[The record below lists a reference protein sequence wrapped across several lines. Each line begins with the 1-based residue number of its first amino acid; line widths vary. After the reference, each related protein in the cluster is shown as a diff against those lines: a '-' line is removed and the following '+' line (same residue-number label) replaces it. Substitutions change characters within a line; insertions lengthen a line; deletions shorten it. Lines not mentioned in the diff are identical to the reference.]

1 VHAGLFILLAAAAA
15 PDGPMGV
22 TVQTATV
29 AERVPLPRARGPLK
43 LIVDSL
49 SARLQVVAP
58 RDRAAVASRIAAHA
72 NWICPKI
79 VDRPDGVELR
89 CRTRH
94 LDAVISVENGAS
106 YLDIRELRGLPW
118 RDGADGPPIFFYDPP
133 QTGLGDRCPGNS
145 MAGIGECLL
154 RGGPTLEAARR
165 FRAALRTPNR
175 QLAALRLGDI
185 ALATGDP
192 STALG
197 WYRRTGTMGV
207 FGRVARTRECEID
220 GSCLGS
226 TEALLKIFDPAG
238 LPPPVRTEMLLRAV
252 RAELYQDRFNSALKL
267 LTDRI
272 SDVGYGELCRD
283 EIDRLCRR
291 FLLEII
297 RNQALPATAPAA
309 PPTDKGASH
318 EVVAGKRDDAADEA
332 ARAQAQEI
340 LELYLAL
347 PNWDRGPLAV
357 ELADASAELS
367 RRLGAP
373 VFGGNILSAVA
384 PMVPP
389 AAMLDHLARAAE
401 LYLEGGDEF
410 RAKLLVEYATS
421 TASQKASQ
429 TPRWQAIHRA
439 LAAAADDDAVLT
451 GKNAVDV
458 EAVAREAAAALAL
471 SKRARD
477 LMKTMETAAGGQG
490 GQP

>member
-1 VHAGLFILLAAAAA
+1 MVVVAAAAA

-22 TVQTATV
+22 TMQTAVV
-29 AERVPLPRARGPLK
+29 AERVPLPRAHGPLK

-49 SARLQVVAP
+49 AARLQIVAP
-58 RDRAAVASRIAAHA
+58 RDRAAVSSRIAAHA

-94 LDAVISVENGAS
+94 LDAVISVEKGMS

-118 RDGADGPPIFFYDPP
+118 REGADGPPIFFYDPP
-133 QTGLGDRCPGNS
+133 PTGLGDGCPGS
-145 MAGIGECLL
+145 TVAGAGECLL
-154 RGGPTLEAARR
+154 RGGPNLEAARR

-175 QLAALRLGDI
+175 QFAALRLGDV

-226 TEALLKIFDPAG
+226 TDAVLKIFDPAG
-238 LPPPVRTEMLLRAV
+238 LPLPVKNEMILRGV
-252 RAELYQDRFNSALKL
+252 RAELYQDRFTSALKL
-267 LTDRI
+267 LADRI
-272 SDVGYGELCRD
+272 SDVGYGALCRD
-283 EIDRLCRR
+283 EVDRLCRR
-291 FLLEII
+291 FLVEII
-297 RNQALPATAPAA
+297 RNQAAPAA
-309 PPTDKGASH
+309 APAVPATDKGTSH
-318 EVVAGKRDDAADEA
+318 EVVAGKSDEATDDAAR
-332 ARAQAQEI
+332 ARAEEVLA
-340 LELYLAL
+340 LYLAL

-401 LYLEGGDEF
+401 LYLAGGDEF
-410 RAKLLVEYATS
+410 RAKLLVEYAAS
-421 TASQKASQ
+421 TAPQKMQ

-439 LAAAADDDAVLT
+439 VAEAESEGESALT

-458 EAVAREAAAALAL
+458 EAVAREASAALAL
-471 SKRARD
+471 SKRARE
-477 LMKTMETAAGGQG
+477 LMRTMETAAGGQG